1 MDGGIYGWAECGF
14 FIVAGKTNLR
24 TMAVNRTIPMPPP
37 QLLDGKR
44 EISTA
49 QRDEFRDNG
58 HLLVRGLLDLPE
70 MAVYRGVILEAVKK
84 QSREKRRL
92 PERGIYGRMFGQL
105 VNLWRVDEGV
115 RQFVLSKRLARVAA
129 DLLGVSGV
137 RIYHDHALF
146 KEAGGRATYWHQDQY
161 YWPLDT
167 ADTVTMAMPLVDQ
180 SVEMG
185 MFVFASGSHKNGTL
199 WDPKLSSEPDGL
211 YRRYIREHHFSLTC
225 AAGMRAGDATWHYGN
240 TVHHT
245 LGNESDRRR
254 EMMTITYMADGA
266 RVTQPAHKAQVHELN
281 MWLMGLP
288 PGRLAA
294 SELNPLIV

>member
-1 MDGGIYGWAECGF
+1 M
-14 FIVAGKTNLR
+14 VQTKTIS
-24 TMAVNRTIPMPPP
+24 IP
-37 QLLDGKR
+37 LLDDVR
-44 EISTA
+44 DISTA

-58 HLLVRGLLDLPE
+58 HLLVRGLLQQPE
-70 MAVYRGVILEAVKK
+70 IAVFRTLILEVVKK
-84 QSREKRRL
+84 QSREKRKL
-92 PERGIYGRMFGQL
+92 PDRGIYGRMFGQL

-115 RQFVLSKRLARVAA
+115 RQMVLSKRLARVAA
-129 DLLGVSGV
+129 DLLGVAKV

-167 ADTVTMAMPLVDQ
+167 ADTITMAMPLVDQ
-180 SVEMG
+180 SIEMG

-199 WDPKLSSEPDGL
+199 WDPKLSVEPDSL
-211 YRRYIREHHFSLTC
+211 YRKYVKENQFPLTY

-245 LGNESDRRR
+245 LANESDRRR

-266 RVTQPAHKAQVHELN
+266 RVTQPTHKAQAQELHA
-281 MWLMGLP
+281 WLYNLP

-294 SELNPLIV
+294 SELNPLLG

>member
-1 MDGGIYGWAECGF
+1 MH
-14 FIVAGKTNLR
+14 
-24 TMAVNRTIPMPPP
+24 IP
-37 QLLDGKR
+37 LLDDNR

-58 HLLVRGLLDLPE
+58 HLLVRGLLDAQE
-70 MAVYRGVILEAVKK
+70 VAVYRGLILEAVKK
-84 QSREKRRL
+84 QSREKRKL
-92 PERGIYGRMFGQL
+92 PERGIYGRMFGQM

-129 DLLGVSGV
+129 DLLGVAGV
-137 RIYHDHALF
+137 RIYHDHVLF

-180 SVEMG
+180 SIEMG
-185 MFVFASGSHKNGTL
+185 MFVFASGSHKSGTL
-199 WDPKLSSEPDGL
+199 RDPKLSYEPDSL
-211 YRRYIREHHFSLTC
+211 YRKYVKENHFPLSYS
-225 AAGMRAGDATWHYGN
+225 AGMRAGDTTWHFGN

-245 LGNESDRRR
+245 LANESDRRR

-266 RVTQPAHKAQVHELN
+266 RVAQPAHQAQVFELN
-281 MWLMGLP
+281 AWLMGLS

-294 SELNPLIV
+294 SELNPKVF

>member
-1 MDGGIYGWAECGF
+1 MATIR
-14 FIVAGKTNLR
+14 NL
-24 TMAVNRTIPMPPP
+24 PM
-37 QLLDGKR
+37 LDDRR
-44 EISTA
+44 EISTG

-58 HLLVRGLLDLPE
+58 HLLVRGLLSAE
-70 MAVYRGVILEAVKK
+70 EIAAYRVVILEAVKK

-92 PERGIYGRMFGQL
+92 PERGIYGRMFGQM

-115 RQFVLSKRLARVAA
+115 RRLVLSERLGRVAA

-137 RIYHDHALF
+137 RIYHDHALL
-146 KEAGGRATYWHQDQY
+146 KDAGSRATYWHQDQY

-167 ADTVTMAMPLVDQ
+167 SDTVTMAMPMVDL
-180 SVEMG
+180 SIEMG
-185 MFVFASGSHKNGTL
+185 MFVFASGSHKNGTV
-199 WDPKLSSEPDGL
+199 WDSKLSVEPDGT
-211 YRRYIREHHFSLTC
+211 YRKYIRENRFPLSY

-245 LGNESDRRR
+245 LANESDRRR

-266 RVTQPAHKAQVHELN
+266 RVAQPVHKAQVHELN
-281 MWLMGLP
+281 AWLMGLP

-294 SELNPLIV
+294 SELNPLV